1 MCAKSAA
8 LDRPYLKTPTSDGTV
23 KSERSKRGTG
33 GLTMA
38 EYIERKSFLRWVGEF
53 RPGDPALASA
63 VYNFPTADVVPAF
76 HGYKHGLT
84 RGECMR
90 RARNRAEMSIRQ
102 LSKLSGVPGGTIS
115 MLENNTSRCGR
126 IDTLELLADALHIS
140 VDEYVGHYR

>member
-1 MCAKSAA
+1 MDEYIKREAAKRAVDEAVELSASEYDMICDY
-8 LDRPYLKTPTSDGTV
+8 LDR
-23 KSERSKRGTG
+23 
-33 GLTMA
+33 
-38 EYIERKSFLRWVGEF
+38 I
-53 RPGDPALASA
+53 PA
-63 VYNFPTADVVPAF
+63 ADVVPAF

>member
-1 MCAKSAA
+1 
-8 LDRPYLKTPTSDGTV
+8 
-23 KSERSKRGTG
+23 
-33 GLTMA
+33 MA
-38 EYIERKSFLRWVGEF
+38 EYIERESFLRWVGEF

-76 HGYKHGLT
+76 YGYKHGLT